1 VDKFNPI
8 PEYQVER
15 LDFFGIAFAL
25 AEKRWLCNTKLYMF
39 MNTLKSFSL
48 FSCHIVMLLCMFFQ
62 TCRDDV
68 TKLSKGN
75 LEYYIGWG
83 EERERDSESN
93 RDRK

>member
-1 VDKFNPI
+1 
-8 PEYQVER
+8 
-15 LDFFGIAFAL
+15 
-25 AEKRWLCNTKLYMF
+25 
-39 MNTLKSFSL
+39 
-48 FSCHIVMLLCMFFQ
+48 MFFQ